1 MSSALGI
8 INFAS
13 NLTKVAGLQDYRS
26 VGAISFLGRYRVID
40 FPISN
45 FSNSGMENIHVYTRW
60 KPRSLAEHLG
70 TGRQYNINS
79 KRGRLHL
86 LFAEDELDSLYSNDI
101 SAYMDNIEVI
111 ENSCHDYVIVASSCM
126 IFKQDFKELLDQ
138 HIESGADITLL
149 YHSTDNAKEQFLTCQ
164 TLELN
169 RQKGVLS
176 ITPNRGTA
184 KNRQIFAGTY
194 VMRRDL
200 FIDMIKKAHNT
211 SAMYSLMDWVNLMCN
226 EMDIRGVAHRGYFG
240 SITDFKSYY
249 DTSMSLI
256 DLKTAR
262 SLFDPDWP
270 IYTRTSDS
278 CPTQYLEGAD
288 VKASVISNGCR
299 IEGSVTLDGEEIYG
313 KEMDVNLLRKRI
325 GMVFQ
330 KANPFPMSV
339 YDNVAFGPRTHGT
352 KSKDKLDEIVE
363 TALRKA
369 AIFDEVKDRLKD
381 SALALSGGQQ
391 QRLCIA
397 RALAVEPD
405 VLLMDEATSA
415 LDPLSTSRIEELA
428 VELKKDYTVVMVTHN
443 MQQAARVSDKCAYFL
458 LGDLVEFDDTEK
470 LFSNPSDK
478 RTEDYITG
486 RFG

>member
-45 FSNSGMENIHVYTRW
+45 FSNSGIENIHVYTRW

-126 IFKQDFKELLDQ
+126 IFKQDCKELLDQ

-226 EMDIRGVAHRGYFG
+226 ELDIRGVAHRGYFG

-288 VKASVISNGCR
+288 VKNSVISNGCV
-299 IEGSVTLDGEEIYG
+299 IEGTVENSV
-313 KEMDVNLLRKRI
+313 I
-325 GMVFQ
+325 GRGCQIKPGAVV
-330 KANPFPMSV
+330 KNSV
-339 YDNVAFGPRTHGT
+339 V
-352 KSKDKLDEIVE
+352 
-363 TALRKA
+363 
-369 AIFDEVKDRLKD
+369 
-381 SALALSGGQQ
+381 LSH
-391 QRLCIA
+391 
-397 RALAVEPD
+397 
-405 VLLMDEATSA
+405 
-415 LDPLSTSRIEELA
+415 
-428 VELKKDYTVVMVTHN
+428 TVVGENAHIENQVM
-443 MQQAARVSDKCAYFL
+443 DKWAKVVHGNEIIAEEGHPGYIRR
-458 LGDLVEFDDTEK
+458 DDI
-470 LFSNPSDK
+470 L
-478 RTEDYITG
+478 
-486 RFG
+486 